1 MDDLIQ
7 PMSQAELQA
16 WILTGANEL
25 EKDSAELRAVGTLI
39 KTINE
44 SAEFFAAHPECAEK
58 YSTYFESK
66 NKEFNHG

>member
-1 MDDLIQ
+1 MEELMQ

-25 EKDSAELRAVGTLI
+25 PKESAELRAVGTLI
-39 KTINE
+39 KMINE

-58 YSTYFESK
+58 YSIYFESK

>member
-1 MDDLIQ
+1 MEDLMQ

-25 EKDSAELRAVGTLI
+25 EKDSVELRAVATLI
-39 KTINE
+39 LMINQ
-44 SAEFFAAHPECAEK
+44 SAEFFENHSECAEK

>member
-1 MDDLIQ
+1 MEDLIQ

-25 EKDSAELRAVGTLI
+25 PKESAELRAVGTLI
-39 KTINE
+39 KMLNE

-58 YSTYFESK
+58 YAV
-66 NKEFNHG
+66 EFRQGDYPIRHY

>member
-1 MDDLIQ
+1 MDDLMQ

-16 WILTGANEL
+16 WILT
-25 EKDSAELRAVGTLI
+25 DSAELRAVGTLI
-39 KTINE
+39 KMINE

>member
-1 MDDLIQ
+1 MQ

-39 KTINE
+39 KMINE
-44 SAEFFAAHPECAEK
+44 SAEFFAAHTECAEK
-58 YSTYFESK
+58 YSNYFKSK
-66 NKEFNHG
+66 NEFYNE